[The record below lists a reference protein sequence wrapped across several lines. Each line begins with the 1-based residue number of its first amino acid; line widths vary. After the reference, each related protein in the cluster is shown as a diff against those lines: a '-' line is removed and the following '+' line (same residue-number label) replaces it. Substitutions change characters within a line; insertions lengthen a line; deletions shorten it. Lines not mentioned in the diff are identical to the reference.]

1 MKVRHFEFRG
11 IESGRK
17 KRVNTITETANKQL
31 WVGNGIGLWRLNR
44 ASGQLER
51 IVPEKIDFA
60 VNTLLSDGENRYWG
74 GSIKNICI
82 ENIHADNA
90 EVPAILTGYETTK
103 NDGSVVRRPLENITV
118 NSYHVIYRDNKEI
131 IEIPETFDE
140 FLEDYPESNAHG
152 DVDAYG
158 IWARHID
165 NLVLE
170 DINVV
175 PRSCNTRKAI
185 CLYDV
190 NNKN

>member
-1 MKVRHFEFRG
+1 MDKIICPLYICLNKRNRYNEPYTDKV
-11 IESGRK
+11 
-17 KRVNTITETANKQL
+17 
-31 WVGNGIGLWRLNR
+31 
-44 ASGQLER
+44 
-51 IVPEKIDFA
+51 
-60 VNTLLSDGENRYWG
+60 GENRYWG
-74 GSIKNICI
+74 GSIKNIRI

-90 EVPAILTGYETTK
+90 EVPAILTGYETTRK
-103 NDGSVVRRPLENITV
+103 DGSVVRRPLENITV
-118 NSYHVIYRDNKEI
+118 SSYHVIYRDNEEI
-131 IEIPETFDE
+131 VEIPKTFDE

>member
-1 MKVRHFEFRG
+1 MPDIYPGSVSG
-11 IESGRK
+11 ISLESCDGT
-17 KRVNTITETANKQL
+17 N
-31 WVGNGIGLWRLNR
+31 
-44 ASGQLER
+44 
-51 IVPEKIDFA
+51 
-60 VNTLLSDGENRYWG
+60 LSDVIIRNITMDKIICPLYICLNKRNRYNEPYTDKVGENRYWG
-74 GSIKNICI
+74 GSIKNIHI
-82 ENIHADNA
+82 ENINADNA

-103 NDGSVVRRPLENITV
+103 KDGSVVRRPLENITV

>member
-1 MKVRHFEFRG
+1 M
-11 IESGRK
+11 I
-17 KRVNTITETANKQL
+17 
-31 WVGNGIGLWRLNR
+31 
-44 ASGQLER
+44 
-51 IVPEKIDFA
+51 
-60 VNTLLSDGENRYWG
+60 LS
-74 GSIKNICI
+74 
-82 ENIHADNA
+82 ENINADNA

-103 NDGSVVRRPLENITV
+103 KDGSVVRRPLENITV
-118 NSYHVIYRDNKEI
+118 TSYHVIYRDNKEI
-131 IEIPETFDE
+131 IEIPEMFDE

>member
-1 MKVRHFEFRG
+1 MDKIICPLYICLNKRNRYN
-11 IESGRK
+11 ESYTDN
-17 KRVNTITETANKQL
+17 V
-31 WVGNGIGLWRLNR
+31 
-44 ASGQLER
+44 
-51 IVPEKIDFA
+51 
-60 VNTLLSDGENRYWG
+60 GENRYWG

-82 ENIHADNA
+82 ENIHANNA
-90 EVPAILTGYETTK
+90 EIPAILTGYETTK

-118 NSYHVIYRDNKEI
+118 SSYHVVYRDNEEI